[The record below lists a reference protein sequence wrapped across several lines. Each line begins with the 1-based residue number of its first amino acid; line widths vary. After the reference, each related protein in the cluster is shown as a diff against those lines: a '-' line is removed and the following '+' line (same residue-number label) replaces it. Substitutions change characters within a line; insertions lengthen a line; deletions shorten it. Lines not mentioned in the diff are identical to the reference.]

1 VRGGNNGRATSDEAL
16 PSDLLSYTLT
26 DKHDTRVDIMPKT
39 ANPRR
44 PASTR
49 PSVHAHTRS
58 SSARPL
64 DATPLCFI
72 SGNLVDVD
80 AVARTFGLT
89 KASLAHSLG
98 FAEDT
103 LQRFSRAHAPKTQ
116 ARLREFLE
124 IIQRIE
130 PWAGGPLQAIG
141 WYRGYAIP
149 ALGDQTAEALVQHDD
164 AALVRAYLDGFAAG
178 GFA

>member
-1 VRGGNNGRATSDEAL
+1 
-16 PSDLLSYTLT
+16 
-26 DKHDTRVDIMPKT
+26 MPKS

-44 PASTR
+44 PASTKQ
-49 PSVHAHTRS
+49 SVHAHARS
-58 SSARPL
+58 WPAKSSHAKS
-64 DATPLCFI
+64 ANFI
-72 SGNLVDVD
+72 TGDLVDVD
-80 AVARTFGLT
+80 TVARTFGLT

>member
-1 VRGGNNGRATSDEAL
+1 
-16 PSDLLSYTLT
+16 
-26 DKHDTRVDIMPKT
+26 MPKT
-39 ANPRR
+39 NQRQSAT
-44 PASTR
+44 TR
-49 PSVHAHTRS
+49 PSAPPRTRS
-58 SSARPL
+58 SSARPP
-64 DATPLCFI
+64 DAAPLAFI

-89 KASLAHSLG
+89 KASLALSLG

-116 ARLREFLE
+116 ARLREFIE

-164 AALVRAYLDGFAAG
+164 AALVRAYLDGLATG
-178 GFA
+178 GYA